1 MMFWLLMGLAAALVL
16 AYRQAPAALWLG
28 VGLGWTALGQ
38 VFGLLGPVGLA
49 LAAVLVLLP
58 ATLLSIKPLR
68 RALLSARALALFRQI
83 MPAMSDTER
92 AAIESGSVWWDAE
105 LFSGTPRWSRLLQ
118 AAPASLS
125 AEEQAFLEQEVEQ
138 LCDMAND
145 WETTQIWQDLSPKAW
160 QFTKDA
166 GFLGMIIP
174 KQYGGKGFSHYAH
187 SQVVMKLS
195 TRCSAAAISVMV
207 PNSLGP
213 AELLLHY
220 GTEAQR
226 EHYLPRLARGED
238 IPCFALTSPYAGSDA
253 GAIPDVGVVCKGLHE
268 GREVLGF
275 SVTWDKRYI
284 TLGPIATV
292 LGLAFRAEDPDGLL
306 GGNKG
311 SLGIT
316 CALIPTSHPGVQSG
330 RRHWPLNAVFQ
341 NGPTTGKDVFI
352 PLEWVIG
359 GAEQVGNGWRMLM
372 ECLAAGRA
380 ISLPS
385 ANVGLGKVAVRGTS
399 AYAAMRKQFG
409 LPIGKF
415 EGVQAPLARM
425 AGHLYTCDAVRKVSV
440 ASLDAGEKP
449 SVISAI
455 AKYHVTERARAIVND
470 GMDIVAGKGICMGP
484 NNFLARAYQQS
495 PIAITVEGA
504 NIMTR
509 CLIIYGQGLIRCH
522 PYVFREMEAARDTG
536 RKGLEAFDRAM
547 FGHISF
553 FLANSVRATVHG
565 LTGGRLLKAPANTDK
580 ALAPYYRQ
588 INRLSVVL
596 ALVSDVSM
604 GVLGGALKRKE
615 SITGRLGD
623 ILSQLYILSCVLK
636 RFEDDGRPQADLP
649 LVHWSAQDALL
660 RAHEAL
666 AEVLDNYPST
676 LAARVLRGLSFPLG
690 IALRKPSDRL
700 LAEVAD
706 LVQTPGAS
714 RDRLLGDSYIPQP
727 HIDKLAYGELAFGL
741 QPQVEL
747 IEARLK
753 PAIRQGLLAAL
764 PISRTA
770 FAAWRTQALEQQL
783 ISHEEDQ
790 LLGRY
795 VEYADHAIQVDD
807 FSQDFGLLEALQQ
820 RQAHIEQAG
829 KNSGRRRATH
839 SADTA
844 VASDPAY

>member
-1 MMFWLLMGLAAALVL
+1 MTFWLLLAMAGALAL
-16 AYRQAPAALWLG
+16 GYRQAPAGLWLAG
-28 VGLGWTALGQ
+28 VLVWLAGGYLFGVVGALGTAI
-38 VFGLLGPVGLA
+38 GILLLLA
-49 LAAVLVLLP
+49 PAVVLA
-58 ATLLSIKPLR
+58 IRPLR
-68 RALLSARALALFRQI
+68 RALLSRRALVLFRQI

-92 AAIESGSVWWDAE
+92 AAIESGTVWWDAE
-105 LFSGTPRWSRLLQ
+105 LFSGKPRWQRLLG
-118 AAPASLS
+118 AAPACLS
-125 AEEQAFLEQEVEQ
+125 QEEQAFLDNEVET

-145 WETTQIWQDLSPKAW
+145 WETTQVWQDLSPQAW
-160 QFTKDA
+160 QYTKEA

-174 KQYGGKGFSHYAH
+174 RQYGGKGFSHYAH

-226 EHYLPRLARGED
+226 QYYLPRLARGED

-253 GAIPDVGVVCKGLHE
+253 GAIPDLGVVCKGTFD
-268 GREVLGF
+268 GQEVLGF

-306 GGNKG
+306 GSPGSPG

-316 CALIPTSHPGVQSG
+316 CALIPTSHPGVQHG

-341 NGPTTGKDVFI
+341 NGPTQGKNVFI

-359 GAEQVGNGWRMLM
+359 GREQVGNGWRMLM

-425 AGHLYTCDAVRKVSV
+425 AGHLYACDAVRKVSV

-455 AKYHVTERARAIVND
+455 AKYHVTERARMIVND

-509 CLIIYGQGLIRCH
+509 CLIIFGQGLIRCH
-522 PYVFREMEAARDTG
+522 PYVFREMEAARNPDR
-536 RKGLEAFDRAM
+536 RKALEAFDRAM
-547 FGHISF
+547 FGHVSF
-553 FLANSVRATVHG
+553 VLANTTRAAVHA
-565 LTGGRLLKAPANTDK
+565 LTGGRLIAAPVKTDP
-580 ALAPYYRQ
+580 ALASYYRQ
-588 INRLSVVL
+588 ANRLSVVL
-596 ALVSDVSM
+596 ALISDVSM

-666 AEVLDNYPST
+666 AETLDNYPSK
-676 LAARVLRGLSFPLG
+676 AAAAVVRGLSFPFG
-690 IALRKPSDRL
+690 IPLRKPSDRL
-700 LAEVAD
+700 LAQVAD
-706 LVQTPGAS
+706 VVQTPGET
-714 RDRLLGDSYIPQP
+714 RERLLANSYIPRP
-727 HIDKLAYGELAFGL
+727 EIDKLAYGELAFRL
-741 QPQVEL
+741 LPQVEL
-747 IEARLK
+747 IDARLK
-753 PAIRQGLLAAL
+753 PAIKQSLLEPMPIAA
-764 PISRTA
+764 TA
-770 FAAWRTQALEQQL
+770 FAAWRVKARALDL
-783 ISHEEDQ
+783 ISSDEDA
-790 LLGRY
+790 LLARY

-807 FSQDFGLLEALQQ
+807 FPQDFGLLEALQQ
-820 RQAHIEQAG
+820 RKQALEPPT
-829 KNSGRRRATH
+829 KRRT
-839 SADTA
+839 SQGEN
-844 VASDPAY
+844 ASVN

>member
-1 MMFWLLMGLAAALVL
+1 MTFWLLLAVAGALAL
-16 AYRQAPAALWLG
+16 GYRQAPASLWLG
-28 VGLGWTALGQ
+28 GVLVWLAGGYLFGVVGLPGMAIG
-38 VFGLLGPVGLA
+38 
-49 LAAVLVLLP
+49 VL
-58 ATLLSIKPLR
+58 TLLAPAVVLAIKPLR
-68 RALLSARALALFRQI
+68 RALLSRKAQVLFRQI

-92 AAIESGSVWWDAE
+92 AAIESGTVWWDAE
-105 LFSGTPRWSRLLQ
+105 LFSGKPRWERLLS
-118 AAPASLS
+118 AAPACLS
-125 AEEQAFLEQEVEQ
+125 EEEQAFLDNEVEA
-138 LCDMAND
+138 LCDIAND
-145 WETTQIWQDLSPKAW
+145 WETTQVWQDLSPQAW
-160 QFTKDA
+160 QYTREA

-174 KQYGGKGFSHYAH
+174 RQYGGKGFSHYAH

-226 EHYLPRLARGED
+226 QYYLPRLARGED

-253 GAIPDVGVVCKGLHE
+253 GAIPDLGVVCKGRFE
-268 GREVLGF
+268 GQEVLGF

-306 GGNKG
+306 GSPG

-316 CALIPTSHPGVQSG
+316 CALIPTSHPGVRHG

-341 NGPTTGKDVFI
+341 NGPTQGKEVFI
-352 PLEWVIG
+352 PLDWVIG
-359 GAEQVGNGWRMLM
+359 GREQVGNGWRMLM

-385 ANVGLGKVAVRGTS
+385 ANVGLGKIAVRGTS

-425 AGHLYTCDAVRKVSV
+425 AGHLYACDAVRKVSV
-440 ASLDAGEKP
+440 AALDAGEKP

-522 PYVFREMEAARDTG
+522 PYVLREMEAARRQG
-536 RKGLEAFDRAM
+536 REGLEAFDRAM
-547 FGHISF
+547 FGHLGF
-553 FLANSVRATVHG
+553 VLANTVRALVHG
-565 LTGGRLLKAPANTDK
+565 LTAGRLLKAPAQTEP
-580 ALAPYYRQ
+580 ALAAYYRQ
-588 INRLSVVL
+588 AGRLSVAL
-596 ALVSDVSM
+596 ALVSDISM

-636 RFEDDGRPQADLP
+636 RFEDDGRPREDLP
-649 LVHWSAQDALL
+649 LVHWAAQDALW

-666 AEVLDNYPST
+666 DETLDNYPSK
-676 LAARVLRGLSFPLG
+676 AARRLLRALAFPFG

-700 LAEVAD
+700 LAEVAE
-706 LVQTPGAS
+706 LVQTPGES
-714 RDRLLGDSYIPQP
+714 RDRLLADSYIPQP
-727 HIDKLAYGELAFGL
+727 DIDKLAYGELAFQL
-741 QPQVEL
+741 LPQVDL
-747 IEARLK
+747 IDARLK
-753 PAIRQGLLAAL
+753 PAVRQGLVAPL
-764 PISRTA
+764 PISREA
-770 FAAWRTQALEQQL
+770 FVPWLAKALALQL
-783 ISHEEDQ
+783 ISGEEGE
-790 LLGRY
+790 LLERY
-795 VEYADHAIQVDD
+795 VEYGDHAIQVDD
-807 FSQDFGLLEALQQ
+807 FPQDFGLLEALQR
-820 RQAHIEQAG
+820 RQAHIDQAQRSPG
-829 KNSGRRRATH
+829 KRRVG
-839 SADTA
+839 ADN
-844 VASDPAY
+844 PI

>member
-1 MMFWLLMGLAAALVL
+1 MMLWLLMGLAAALVL

-28 VGLGWTALGQ
+28 VGLGWTALGH

-292 LGLAFRAEDPDGLL
+292 LGLAFRAEDPYGLL

-753 PAIRQGLLAAL
+753 PAIKQGLLAAL
-764 PISRTA
+764 PISGTA

-807 FSQDFGLLEALQQ
+807 FPQDFGLLEALQQ

>member
-1 MMFWLLMGLAAALVL
+1 M
-16 AYRQAPAALWLG
+16 
-28 VGLGWTALGQ
+28 
-38 VFGLLGPVGLA
+38 
-49 LAAVLVLLP
+49 
-58 ATLLSIKPLR
+58 
-68 RALLSARALALFRQI
+68 
-83 MPAMSDTER
+83 
-92 AAIESGSVWWDAE
+92 
-105 LFSGTPRWSRLLQ
+105 
-118 AAPASLS
+118 
-125 AEEQAFLEQEVEQ
+125 
-138 LCDMAND
+138 
-145 WETTQIWQDLSPKAW
+145 
-160 QFTKDA
+160 
-166 GFLGMIIP
+166 
-174 KQYGGKGFSHYAH
+174 
-187 SQVVMKLS
+187 
-195 TRCSAAAISVMV
+195 
-207 PNSLGP
+207 
-213 AELLLHY
+213 
-220 GTEAQR
+220 
-226 EHYLPRLARGED
+226 
-238 IPCFALTSPYAGSDA
+238 
-253 GAIPDVGVVCKGLHE
+253 
-268 GREVLGF
+268 LGF
-275 SVTWDKRYI
+275 RVTWDKRYI

-306 GGNKG
+306 GTQG

-316 CALIPTSHPGVQSG
+316 CALIPTTHPGVNTG

-359 GAEQVGNGWRMLM
+359 GGDQVGNGWRMLM

-385 ANVGLGKVAVRGTS
+385 ANVGLGKVAVRGTT

-425 AGHLYTCDAVRKVSV
+425 AGHLYACDAVRKVSV

-455 AKYHVTERARAIVND
+455 AKYHVTERARAMVND

-536 RKGLEAFDRAM
+536 RKGLEAFDSAM

-553 FLANSVRATVHG
+553 VFANTVRAAVHAV
-565 LTGGRLLKAPANTDK
+565 TGGRLIKAPGNTDK
-580 ALAPYYRQ
+580 ALAAYYRQ
-588 INRLSVVL
+588 IQRLSVVL
-596 ALVSDVSM
+596 ALASDISM

-649 LVHWSAQDALL
+649 LVHWAAQDCLL

-666 AEVLDNYPST
+666 AEVLDNYPSKA
-676 LAARVLRGLSFPLG
+676 AARIIRGLSFPLG
-690 IALRKPSDRL
+690 IPQRKPSDRL
-700 LAEVAD
+700 LAQVAE
-706 LVQTPGAS
+706 LVQTPGPT
-714 RDRLLGDSYIPQP
+714 RDRLLADSYIPQP
-727 HIDKLAYGELAFGL
+727 DIDKLAYGELAFRL
-741 QPQVEL
+741 QPQVDL

-753 PAIRQGLLAAL
+753 PAIKQGSLAPL
-764 PISRTA
+764 PISREA
-770 FAAWRTQALEQQL
+770 FVIWRVKALELQL
-783 ISHEEDQ
+783 ISPDEDE

-795 VEYADHAIQVDD
+795 VEYGDHAIQVDD
-807 FSQDFGLLEALQQ
+807 FPQDFGLLEALQQ
-820 RQAHIEQAG
+820 RQAHFEQGA
-829 KNSGRRRATH
+829 KPASRKRAA
-839 SADTA
+839 SSEDA
-844 VASDPAY
+844 VAASDSAY

>member
-1 MMFWLLMGLAAALVL
+1 MCI
-16 AYRQAPAALWLG
+16 RD
-28 VGLGWTALGQ
+28 
-38 VFGLLGPVGLA
+38 
-49 LAAVLVLLP
+49 
-58 ATLLSIKPLR
+58 R
-68 RALLSARALALFRQI
+68 
-83 MPAMSDTER
+83 
-92 AAIESGSVWWDAE
+92 
-105 LFSGTPRWSRLLQ
+105 
-118 AAPASLS
+118 
-125 AEEQAFLEQEVEQ
+125 
-138 LCDMAND
+138 
-145 WETTQIWQDLSPKAW
+145 
-160 QFTKDA
+160 
-166 GFLGMIIP
+166 
-174 KQYGGKGFSHYAH
+174 
-187 SQVVMKLS
+187 
-195 TRCSAAAISVMV
+195 
-207 PNSLGP
+207 
-213 AELLLHY
+213 
-220 GTEAQR
+220 
-226 EHYLPRLARGED
+226 
-238 IPCFALTSPYAGSDA
+238 TSPYAGSDA
-253 GAIPDVGVVCKGLHE
+253 GAIPDTGVVCKGQFE
-268 GREVLGF
+268 GQEVLGF
-275 SVTWDKRYI
+275 RVTWDKRYI

-306 GGNKG
+306 GTQG

-316 CALIPTSHPGVQSG
+316 CALIPTTHPGVNTG

-359 GAEQVGNGWRMLM
+359 GGDQVGNGWRMLM

-385 ANVGLGKVAVRGTS
+385 ANVGLGKVAVRGTT

-425 AGHLYTCDAVRKVSV
+425 AGHLYACDAVRKVSV

-455 AKYHVTERARAIVND
+455 AKYHVTERARAMVND

-536 RKGLEAFDRAM
+536 RKGLEAFDSAM

-553 FLANSVRATVHG
+553 VFANTVRAAVHAV
-565 LTGGRLLKAPANTDK
+565 TGGRLIKAPGNTDK
-580 ALAPYYRQ
+580 ALAAYYRQ
-588 INRLSVVL
+588 IQRLSVVL
-596 ALVSDVSM
+596 ALASDISM

-649 LVHWSAQDALL
+649 LVHWAAQDCLL

-666 AEVLDNYPST
+666 AEVLDNYPSKA
-676 LAARVLRGLSFPLG
+676 AARIIRGLSFPLG
-690 IALRKPSDRL
+690 IPQRKPSDRL
-700 LAEVAD
+700 LAQVAE
-706 LVQTPGAS
+706 LVQTPGPT
-714 RDRLLGDSYIPQP
+714 RDRLLADSYIPQP
-727 HIDKLAYGELAFGL
+727 DIDKLAYGELAFRL
-741 QPQVEL
+741 QPQVDL

-753 PAIRQGLLAAL
+753 PAIKQGSLAPL
-764 PISRTA
+764 PISREA
-770 FAAWRTQALEQQL
+770 FVIWRVKALELQL
-783 ISHEEDQ
+783 ISPDEDE

-795 VEYADHAIQVDD
+795 VEYGDHAIQVDD
-807 FSQDFGLLEALQQ
+807 FPQDFGLLEALQQ
-820 RQAHIEQAG
+820 RQAHFEQGA
-829 KNSGRRRATH
+829 KPASRKRAA
-839 SADTA
+839 SSEDA
-844 VASDPAY
+844 VAASDSAY

>member
-1 MMFWLLMGLAAALVL
+1 MVIWLLAGSAAAIAL
-16 AYRQAPAALWLG
+16 AYRQATAALW
-28 VGLGWTALGQ
+28 VCAGLIW
-38 VFGLLGPVGLA
+38 
-49 LAAVLVLLP
+49 LAAGYAFNVVAAPGMCVAALVVLLP
-58 ATLLSIKPLR
+58 ALLLAIKPLR
-68 RALLSARALALFRQI
+68 RVLLSRKALGLFRAV
-83 MPAMSDTER
+83 MPTMSDTER
-92 AAIESGSVWWDAE
+92 AAIESGTVWWDAE
-105 LFSGTPRWSRLLQ
+105 LFSGTPNWQRLLH

-125 AEEQAFLEQEVEQ
+125 AEEQGFLDNEVET
-138 LCDMAND
+138 LCDLSND
-145 WETTQIWQDLSPKAW
+145 WETTQVWQDMSPQAW
-160 QFTKDA
+160 QYTKDA

-220 GTEAQR
+220 GTDAQR
-226 EHYLPRLARGED
+226 NYYLPRLARGED
-238 IPCFALTSPYAGSDA
+238 LPCFALTSPYAGSDA
-253 GAIPDVGVVCKGLHE
+253 GAIPDVGVICQGVHE
-268 GREVLGF
+268 GESVLGF
-275 SVTWDKRYI
+275 KLTWDKRYI

-292 LGLAFRAEDPDGLL
+292 LGLAFRAEDPHGLL
-306 GGNKG
+306 GQPG

-316 CALIPTSHPGVQSG
+316 CALIPTAHPGVNTG

-359 GAEQVGNGWRMLM
+359 GRQQIGNGWRMLM

-385 ANVGLGKVAVRGTS
+385 ANVGLAKIAVRGTT

-425 AGHLYTCDAVRKVSV
+425 AGHLYACDAVRKVSV
-440 ASLDAGEKP
+440 ACLDAGEKP

-455 AKYHVTERARAIVND
+455 AKYHVTERARMIVND

-509 CLIIYGQGLIRCH
+509 CLIIFGQGLIRCH
-522 PYVFREMEAARDTG
+522 PYVFREMEAARNPDR
-536 RKGLEAFDRAM
+536 RKALQAFDSAL

-553 FLANSVRATVHG
+553 VIANSVRAAVHA
-565 LTGGRLLKAPANTDK
+565 LTGGRLLRAPANTDP
-580 ALAPYYRQ
+580 ALAAYYRQ
-588 INRLSVVL
+588 ANRLSVVL
-596 ALVSDVSM
+596 ALLSDVSM

-623 ILSQLYILSCVLK
+623 ILSQLYIVSCVLK

-666 AEVLDNYPST
+666 AEVLDNYPSK
-676 LAARVLRGLSFPLG
+676 AAAMVVRGLSFPFG
-690 IALRKPSDRL
+690 IAPRKPSDRL
-700 LAEVAD
+700 LAEVAEG
-706 LVQTPGAS
+706 VQTPGET
-714 RDRLLGDSYIPQP
+714 RERLLADSYLPRAE
-727 HIDKLAYGELAFGL
+727 IDKLAYGELGFCL
-741 QPQVEL
+741 LPHVER
-747 IEARLK
+747 IELRLK
-753 PAIRQGLLAAL
+753 PAVKQGVIEPM
-764 PISRTA
+764 PISATA
-770 FAAWRTQALEQQL
+770 FAGWRIKARALAL
-783 ISHEEDQ
+783 ISDDEDSV
-790 LLGRY
+790 LSRY
-795 VEYADHAIQVDD
+795 VEYADYAIQVDD
-807 FSQDFGLLEALQQ
+807 FAQDFGLLEALQQ
-820 RQAHIEQAG
+820 RQQALA
-829 KNSGRRRATH
+829 KPAARHRA
-839 SADTA
+839 SASATA
-844 VASDPAY
+844 SVNP

>member
-1 MMFWLLMGLAAALVL
+1 MTFWLLLAVAGGLALG
-16 AYRQAPAALWLG
+16 YRQASARLWLAG
-28 VGLGWTALGQ
+28 VLVWLAGGYL
-38 VFGLLGPVGLA
+38 FGLVGPLGTTIGALLLLA
-49 LAAVLVLLP
+49 PAVVLAVR
-58 ATLLSIKPLR
+58 PLR
-68 RALLSARALALFRQI
+68 RALLSRRALVLFRGI

-92 AAIESGSVWWDAE
+92 AAIESGTVWWDAE
-105 LFSGTPRWSRLLQ
+105 LFSGKPRWQRLLG
-118 AAPASLS
+118 AAPARLS
-125 AEEQAFLEQEVEQ
+125 AEEQAFLDNEVET

-145 WETTQIWQDLSPKAW
+145 WETTQVWQDLSPQAW
-160 QFTKDA
+160 QYTREA

-174 KQYGGKGFSHYAH
+174 RQYGGKGFSHYAH

-226 EHYLPRLARGED
+226 QYYLPRLARGED

-253 GAIPDVGVVCKGLHE
+253 GAIPDVGVVCKGTFE

-306 GGNKG
+306 GSPG

-316 CALIPTSHPGVQSG
+316 CALIPTSHPGVQHG

-341 NGPTTGKDVFI
+341 NGPTQGKNVFI

-359 GAEQVGNGWRMLM
+359 GREQVGNGWRMLM

-385 ANVGLGKVAVRGTS
+385 ANVGLGKVAVRGTT

-425 AGHLYTCDAVRKVSV
+425 AGHLYACDAVRKVSV
-440 ASLDAGEKP
+440 AALDAGEKP

-470 GMDIVAGKGICMGP
+470 GMDIAAGKGICMGP

-522 PYVFREMEAARDTG
+522 PYVLREMEAARRQG
-536 RKGLEAFDRAM
+536 PEGLEAFDRAM
-547 FGHISF
+547 FGHIGF
-553 FLANSVRATVHG
+553 VLANSVRAVVHG
-565 LTGGRLLKAPANTDK
+565 WTAGRLLKAPAQSDP

-588 INRLSVVL
+588 IERLSVVL
-596 ALVSDVSM
+596 ALVSDISM

-636 RFEDDGRPQADLP
+636 RFEDDGRPRADLP
-649 LVHWSAQDALL
+649 LVHWAAQDALW

-666 AEVLDNYPST
+666 SETLDNYPSK
-676 LAARVLRGLSFPLG
+676 AASRVIRGLAFPFG

-700 LAEVAD
+700 LAEVAE
-706 LVQTPGAS
+706 LVQTPGES
-714 RDRLLGDSYIPQP
+714 RDRLLADAYIPQP
-727 HIDKLAYGELAFGL
+727 DIDKLAYGELAFRL
-741 QPQVEL
+741 LPQVDL

-753 PAIRQGLLAAL
+753 PAVRQGLVAPL
-764 PISRTA
+764 PISREA
-770 FAAWRTQALEQQL
+770 FTPWRSQALAAQL
-783 ISHEEDQ
+783 ISGEEGE

-807 FSQDFGLLEALQQ
+807 FPQDFGLLEALQR
-820 RQAHIEQAG
+820 RQAHIDQADKSLG
-829 KNSGRRRATH
+829 KRRV
-839 SADTA
+839 
-844 VASDPAY
+844 VAGNPV

>member
-1 MMFWLLMGLAAALVL
+1 MMVWLLAGLGIALVL
-16 AYRQAPAALWLG
+16 AYRQAAAVLWLG
-28 VGLGWTALGQ
+28 VATGWLAAGYLFNLVGPLGAA
-38 VFGLLGPVGLA
+38 V
-49 LAAVLVLLP
+49 AAVLVLLP
-58 ATLLSIKPLR
+58 ALVLAIKPLR
-68 RALLSARALALFRQI
+68 RSLLSRKALALFRQI

-92 AAIESGSVWWDAE
+92 AAIESGTVWWDAE
-105 LFSGTPRWSRLLQ
+105 LFSGKPNWERLLK

-125 AEEQAFLEQEVEQ
+125 PEEQAFLDNEVET

-145 WETTQIWQDLSPKAW
+145 WETTQVWQDMSPQAW
-160 QFTKDA
+160 QYTKDA

-226 EHYLPRLARGED
+226 QHYLPRLARGED

-253 GAIPDVGVVCKGLHE
+253 GAIPDVGVVCKGQFDGE
-268 GREVLGF
+268 EVLGF
-275 SVTWDKRYI
+275 RVTWDKRYI

-292 LGLAFRAEDPDGLL
+292 LGLAFRAEDPQGLL
-306 GGNKG
+306 GREG

-316 CALIPTSHPGVQSG
+316 CALIPTSHPGVQTG

-341 NGPTTGKDVFI
+341 NGPTQGKDVFI

-359 GAEQVGNGWRMLM
+359 GRDQVGNGWRMLM

-385 ANVGLGKVAVRGTS
+385 ANVGLSKIAVRGTS

-425 AGHLYTCDAVRKVSV
+425 AGHLYACDAVRKVSV

-455 AKYHVTERARAIVND
+455 AKYHVTERARAVVND
-470 GMDIVAGKGICMGP
+470 GMDIVAGKGICMGS

-522 PYVFREMEAARDTG
+522 PYVFREMEAARAQD
-536 RKGLEAFDRAM
+536 RAGLEAFDSAM
-547 FGHISF
+547 FGHIGF
-553 FLANSVRATVHG
+553 VVANTVRAAVHG
-565 LTGGRLLKAPANTDK
+565 LSGGRLLKAPAKTDK
-580 ALAPYYRQ
+580 ALAGYYRQ
-588 INRLSVVL
+588 IERLSVVL
-596 ALVSDVSM
+596 ALASDISM

-636 RFEDDGRPQADLP
+636 RFEDDGRPQGDLP
-649 LVHWSAQDALL
+649 LVHWAAQDALL

-666 AEVLDNYPST
+666 AETLDNYPSKA
-676 LAARVLRGLSFPLG
+676 AARVIRALSFPFG
-690 IALRKPSDRL
+690 IPLRKPSDQL
-700 LAEVAD
+700 LGEVAE
-706 LVQTPGAS
+706 LVQVPGAS
-714 RDRLLGDSYIPQP
+714 RDRLLADSYIPQP
-727 HIDKLAYGELAFGL
+727 DIDKLAYGELAFRL

-753 PAIRQGLLAAL
+753 PAVREGIIAPL
-764 PISRTA
+764 PISREA
-770 FAAWRTQALEQQL
+770 FVVWRAKALELQL
-783 ISHEEDQ
+783 ISDEEDQ
-790 LLGRY
+790 MLGRY
-795 VEYADHAIQVDD
+795 VEYGDHAIQVDD
-807 FSQDFGLLEALQQ
+807 FPQDFGLLEALQQ
-820 RQAHIEQAG
+820 RQAHFEQVA
-829 KNSGRRRATH
+829 KPVAKRRAAV
-839 SADTA
+839 SEGTA
-844 VASDPAY
+844 VVDDSGY

>member
-1 MMFWLLMGLAAALVL
+1 
-16 AYRQAPAALWLG
+16 
-28 VGLGWTALGQ
+28 
-38 VFGLLGPVGLA
+38 
-49 LAAVLVLLP
+49 
-58 ATLLSIKPLR
+58 
-68 RALLSARALALFRQI
+68 
-83 MPAMSDTER
+83 
-92 AAIESGSVWWDAE
+92 
-105 LFSGTPRWSRLLQ
+105 
-118 AAPASLS
+118 
-125 AEEQAFLEQEVEQ
+125 
-138 LCDMAND
+138 
-145 WETTQIWQDLSPKAW
+145 
-160 QFTKDA
+160 
-166 GFLGMIIP
+166 
-174 KQYGGKGFSHYAH
+174 
-187 SQVVMKLS
+187 MKLATRSGDLAS
-195 TRCSAAAISVMV
+195 TVMV

-226 EHYLPRLARGED
+226 QHYLPRLARGED

-253 GAIPDVGVVCKGLHE
+253 GAIPDTGVVCKGQFE
-268 GREVLGF
+268 GQEVLGF
-275 SVTWDKRYI
+275 RVTWDKRYI

-306 GGNKG
+306 GTQG

-316 CALIPTSHPGVQSG
+316 CALIPTTHPGVNTG

-359 GAEQVGNGWRMLM
+359 GGDQVGNGWRMLM

-385 ANVGLGKVAVRGTS
+385 ANVGLGKVAVRGTT

-425 AGHLYTCDAVRKVSV
+425 AGHLYACDAVRKVSV

-455 AKYHVTERARAIVND
+455 AKYHVTERARAMVND

-536 RKGLEAFDRAM
+536 RKGLEAFDSAM

-553 FLANSVRATVHG
+553 VFANTVRAAVHAV
-565 LTGGRLLKAPANTDK
+565 TGGRLIKAPGNTDK
-580 ALAPYYRQ
+580 ALAAYYRQ
-588 INRLSVVL
+588 IQRLSVVL
-596 ALVSDVSM
+596 ALASDISM

-649 LVHWSAQDALL
+649 LVHWAAQDCLL

-666 AEVLDNYPST
+666 AEVLDNYPSKA
-676 LAARVLRGLSFPLG
+676 AARIIRGLSFPLG
-690 IALRKPSDRL
+690 IPQRKPSDRL
-700 LAEVAD
+700 LAQVAE
-706 LVQTPGAS
+706 LVQTPGPT
-714 RDRLLGDSYIPQP
+714 RDRLLADSYIPQP
-727 HIDKLAYGELAFGL
+727 DIDKLAYGELAFRL
-741 QPQVEL
+741 QPQVDL

-753 PAIRQGLLAAL
+753 PAIKQGSLAPL
-764 PISRTA
+764 PISREA
-770 FAAWRTQALEQQL
+770 FVIWRVKALELQL
-783 ISHEEDQ
+783 ISPDEDE

-795 VEYADHAIQVDD
+795 VEYGDHAIQVDD
-807 FSQDFGLLEALQQ
+807 FPQDFGLLEALQQ
-820 RQAHIEQAG
+820 RQAHFEQGA
-829 KNSGRRRATH
+829 KPASRKRAA
-839 SADTA
+839 SSEDA
-844 VASDPAY
+844 VAASDSAY

>member
-1 MMFWLLMGLAAALVL
+1 MIVWLLVGLAAAFAL
-16 AYRQAPAALWLG
+16 AYRQAPASWWLG
-28 VGLGWTALGQ
+28 SALVWLGAGHWLGLVGSLGIS
-38 VFGLLGPVGLA
+38 
-49 LAAVLVLLP
+49 LAALLVVLP
-58 ATLLSIKPLR
+58 AALLSVKPLR
-68 RALLSARALALFRQI
+68 RALLTRRALVMFRKI

-92 AAIESGSVWWDAE
+92 AAIESGTVWWDAE
-105 LFSGTPRWSRLLQ
+105 LFSGKPDWSRLIG

-125 AEEQAFLEQEVEQ
+125 AEEQAFMDNEVET

-145 WETTQIWQDLSPKAW
+145 WETTQVWQDLSPKAW
-160 QFTKDA
+160 QYTKDA

-226 EHYLPRLARGED
+226 QHYLPRLARGED

-253 GAIPDVGVVCKGLHE
+253 GAIPDTGVVCKGQFE
-268 GREVLGF
+268 GQEVLGF
-275 SVTWDKRYI
+275 RVTWDKRYI

-306 GGNKG
+306 GSKG

-316 CALIPTSHPGVQSG
+316 CALIPTTHPGVNTG

-359 GAEQVGNGWRMLM
+359 GGDQVGNGWRMLM

-385 ANVGLGKVAVRGTS
+385 ANVGLGKVAVRGTT

-425 AGHLYTCDAVRKVSV
+425 AGHLYACDAVRKVSV

-455 AKYHVTERARAIVND
+455 AKYHVTERARAMVND

-522 PYVFREMEAARDTG
+522 PYVFREMEAARDSG
-536 RKGLEAFDRAM
+536 RKGLEDFDSAM

-553 FLANSVRATVHG
+553 VFANTVRAAVHAV
-565 LTGGRLLKAPANTDK
+565 TGGRLIKAPGNTDK
-580 ALAPYYRQ
+580 ALAAYYRQ
-588 INRLSVVL
+588 IQRLSVVL
-596 ALVSDVSM
+596 ALASDISM

-649 LVHWSAQDALL
+649 LVHWAAQDCLL

-666 AEVLDNYPST
+666 AEVLDNYPSKA
-676 LAARVLRGLSFPLG
+676 AARIIRGLSFPLG
-690 IALRKPSDRL
+690 IPQRKPSDHL
-700 LAEVAD
+700 LAQVAE
-706 LVQTPGAS
+706 LVQTPGPT
-714 RDRLLGDSYIPQP
+714 RDRLLADSYIPQP
-727 HIDKLAYGELAFGL
+727 DIDKLAYGELAFRL
-741 QPQVEL
+741 QPQVDL

-753 PAIRQGLLAAL
+753 PAIKQGTLAPL
-764 PISRTA
+764 PISREA
-770 FAAWRTQALEQQL
+770 FVIWRVKALELQL
-783 ISHEEDQ
+783 ISPDEDE

-795 VEYADHAIQVDD
+795 VEYGDHAIQVDD
-807 FSQDFGLLEALQQ
+807 FPQDFGLLEALQQ
-820 RQAHIEQAG
+820 RQAHFEQSA
-829 KNSGRRRATH
+829 KPASRKRAA
-839 SADTA
+839 SSEDA
-844 VASDPAY
+844 VAASDSAY

>member
-1 MMFWLLMGLAAALVL
+1 MMVWLLAGLVVILVL
-16 AYRQAPAALWLG
+16 AYRQAAALFWLG
-28 VGLGWTALGQ
+28 A
-38 VFGLLGPVGLA
+38 GLLWLAGGYLFNVVGPLGA
-49 LAAVLVLLP
+49 LVTAILVLLP
-58 ATLLSIKPLR
+58 ALLLAIKPLR
-68 RALLSARALALFRQI
+68 RSLLTRRALVLFRRI

-92 AAIESGSVWWDAE
+92 AAIESGTVWWDAE
-105 LFSGTPRWSRLLQ
+105 LFSGKPRWERLLQ

-125 AEEQAFLEQEVEQ
+125 QEEQAFLDNEVET

-145 WETTQIWQDLSPKAW
+145 WETTQVWQDLSPQAW
-160 QFTKDA
+160 QYTREA

-174 KQYGGKGFSHYAH
+174 RQYGGKGFSHYAH

-253 GAIPDVGVVCKGLHE
+253 GAIPDVGVVCKGLFE
-268 GREVLGF
+268 GEEVLGF

-292 LGLAFRAEDPDGLL
+292 LGVAFRAEDPEGLL
-306 GGNKG
+306 GRKG

-316 CALIPTSHPGVQSG
+316 CALIPTRHEGVQTG

-341 NGPTTGKDVFI
+341 NGPTQGKDVFI
-352 PLEWVIG
+352 PLDWVIG
-359 GAEQVGNGWRMLM
+359 GRDQVGNGWRMLM

-385 ANVGLGKVAVRGTS
+385 ANVGLAKVAVRGTT

-425 AGHLYTCDAVRKVSV
+425 AGHLYACDAVRKVSV

-455 AKYHVTERARAIVND
+455 AKYHVTERARAVVND

-509 CLIIYGQGLIRCH
+509 CLIIFGQGLIRCH
-522 PYVFREMEAARDTG
+522 PYVFREMEAAREPG
-536 RKGLEAFDRAM
+536 RAGLEAFDRAM
-547 FGHISF
+547 FGHIGF
-553 FLANSVRATVHG
+553 VVANTVRAAVHG
-565 LTGGRLLKAPANTDK
+565 LTGGRLLKAPVGTDK
-580 ALAPYYRQ
+580 ALASYYRQ
-588 INRLSVVL
+588 IDRLSVVL
-596 ALVSDVSM
+596 ALASDISM

-649 LVHWSAQDALL
+649 LVHWAAQDALL

-666 AEVLDNYPST
+666 AEVLDNYPSKA
-676 LAARVLRGLSFPLG
+676 AARVIRGLGFPFG

-700 LAEVAD
+700 LGEVAD
-706 LVQTPGAS
+706 LVQVPGAT
-714 RDRLLGDSYIPQP
+714 RDRLLADSYIPHP
-727 HIDKLAYGELAFGL
+727 DIDKLAYGELAFRL
-741 QPQVEL
+741 LPQVEL

-753 PAIRQGLLAAL
+753 PAIRQGEIAPL
-764 PISRTA
+764 PISREA
-770 FAAWRTQALEQQL
+770 FVAWRAKALELQL
-783 ISHEEDQ
+783 ISAEEDQ

-795 VEYADHAIQVDD
+795 VEYGDHAIQVDD
-807 FSQDFGLLEALQQ
+807 FPQDFGLLEALQR
-820 RQAHIEQAG
+820 RQAHLDQAG
-829 KNSGRRRATH
+829 KPATRRRPPVSVDTVVADD
-839 SADTA
+839 SA
-844 VASDPAY
+844 Y

>member
-1 MMFWLLMGLAAALVL
+1 MIVWLLVGLAAALTL
-16 AYRQAPAALWLG
+16 AYRQAAAAMWLG
-28 VGLGWTALGQ
+28 VGLVW
-38 VFGLLGPVGLA
+38 
-49 LAAVLVLLP
+49 LAAGYLFDLAASLGLILGALLVVVP
-58 ATLLSIKPLR
+58 AAILSLKPLR
-68 RALLSARALALFRQI
+68 RTLLTRKALGLFRQI
-83 MPAMSDTER
+83 MPAMSETER

-105 LFSGTPRWSRLLQ
+105 LFSGTPRWERLLQ
-118 AAPASLS
+118 AAPAALS
-125 AEEQAFLEQEVEQ
+125 VEEQAFLDTEVEK
-138 LCDMAND
+138 LCDIAND
-145 WETTQIWQDLSPKAW
+145 WETTQIWQDLSPQAW
-160 QFTKDA
+160 QYTKDA

-226 EHYLPRLARGED
+226 QHYLPRLARGDD

-253 GAIPDVGVVCKGLHE
+253 GAIPDLGIVCKGLHE
-268 GREVLGF
+268 GQEVLGF

-306 GGNKG
+306 GKKG

-341 NGPTTGKDVFI
+341 NGPTQGKDVFI

-385 ANVGLGKVAVRGTS
+385 ANVGLGKVAVRGTT

-425 AGHLYTCDAVRKVSV
+425 AGHLYACDAVRKVSV

-455 AKYHVTERARAIVND
+455 AKYHVTERARIIVND

-522 PYVFREMEAARDTG
+522 PYVFREMEAARDPG
-536 RKGLEAFDRAM
+536 RQGLEAFDSAM

-553 FLANSVRATVHG
+553 FIANSVRAGVHG
-565 LTGGRLLKAPANTDK
+565 LTGGRLLKAPGNTDK

-596 ALVSDVSM
+596 ALASDISM

-649 LVHWSAQDALL
+649 LVHWAAQDALL

-666 AEVLDNYPST
+666 AEVLDNYPSKA
-676 LAARVLRGLSFPLG
+676 AARVIRGLSFPLG
-690 IALRKPSDRL
+690 IPQRKPSDRL
-700 LAEVAD
+700 LAQVAE
-706 LVQTPGAS
+706 LVQIPGAT
-714 RDRLLGDSYIPQP
+714 RDRLLADSYIPQAD
-727 HIDKLAYGELAFGL
+727 IDKLAYGELAFRL
-741 QPQVEL
+741 QPQVDL

-753 PAIRQGLLAAL
+753 PLIKQGSLAPL
-764 PISRTA
+764 PISREA
-770 FAAWRTQALEQQL
+770 FVIWRAKALEAQL
-783 ISHEEDQ
+783 ISSDEDE

-795 VEYADHAIQVDD
+795 VEYGDHAIQVDD
-807 FSQDFGLLEALQQ
+807 FPQDFGLLEALQQ
-820 RQAHIEQAG
+820 RQAHFDQAG
-829 KNSGRRRATH
+829 KATSRRR
-839 SADTA
+839 
-844 VASDPAY
+844 VASSEGSAVSSDALS

>member
-1 MMFWLLMGLAAALVL
+1 MVIWLLVGVAAAIAL
-16 AYRQAPAALWLG
+16 AYRQAAAALWLG
-28 VGLGWTALGQ
+28 IGLIWLALGYLFNVVAGLGTSVAALL
-38 VFGLLGPVGLA
+38 VVVPALLL
-49 LAAVLVLLP
+49 
-58 ATLLSIKPLR
+58 TLKPLR
-68 RALLSARALALFRQI
+68 RALLTSKALGLFRTI

-92 AAIESGSVWWDAE
+92 AAIEYGTVWWDAE
-105 LFSGTPRWSRLLQ
+105 LFSGKPNWDRLLK
-118 AAPASLS
+118 AAPPSLS
-125 AEEQAFLEQEVEQ
+125 AEEQAFLDNEVET
-138 LCDMAND
+138 LCDIAND
-145 WETTQIWQDLSPKAW
+145 WETTQIWQDMSPEGW
-160 QFTKDA
+160 QYTKDA

-220 GTEAQR
+220 GTDAQR
-226 EHYLPRLARGED
+226 NYYLPRLARGED

-253 GAIPDVGVVCKGLHE
+253 GAIPDLGIVCKGLHE
-268 GREVLGF
+268 GEQVLGF
-275 SVTWDKRYI
+275 KVTWDKRYI

-292 LGLAFRAEDPDGLL
+292 LGLAFRAEDTEGLL
-306 GGNKG
+306 GKAG

-316 CALIPTSHPGVQSG
+316 CALIPTSHPGVNSG

-359 GAEQVGNGWRMLM
+359 GRAQVGNGWRMLM

-425 AGHLYTCDAVRKVSV
+425 AGHLYACDAVRKVSV
-440 ASLDAGEKP
+440 AALAVKEKP

-455 AKYHVTERARAIVND
+455 AKYHVTERARIIVND

-509 CLIIYGQGLIRCH
+509 CLIIFGQGLIRCH
-522 PYVFREMEAARDTG
+522 PYVFREMEAARRQG
-536 RKGLEAFDRAM
+536 PEGLEAFDRAM
-547 FGHISF
+547 FGHIGF
-553 FLANSVRATVHG
+553 VLANTVRAVVHG
-565 LTGGRLLKAPANTDK
+565 LTAGRLLKAPAQTEP

-588 INRLSVVL
+588 IERLSVVL
-596 ALVSDVSM
+596 ALVSDISM

-623 ILSQLYILSCVLK
+623 ILSQLYILSCILK
-636 RFEDDGRPQADLP
+636 RFDDDGRPRADLP
-649 LVHWSAQDALL
+649 LVHWAAQDALL

-666 AEVLDNYPST
+666 AEVLDNYPSN
-676 LAARVLRGLSFPLG
+676 AAAAVVRGLTFPFG
-690 IALRKPSDRL
+690 IPQRKPSDRL
-700 LAEVAD
+700 LAQVAD
-706 LVQTPGAS
+706 VVQTPGET
-714 RDRLLGDSYIPQP
+714 RERLLANSYIPRP
-727 HIDKLAYGELAFGL
+727 EIDKLAYGELAL
-741 QPQVEL
+741 RLLPQVEL
-747 IEARLK
+747 IEARFK
-753 PAIRQGLLAAL
+753 SAVKQGLIEPM
-764 PISRTA
+764 PISGVA
-770 FAAWRTQALEQQL
+770 FTPWRVKARALDL
-783 ISHEEDQ
+783 ISDDEDS
-790 LLGRY
+790 LLARY
-795 VEYADHAIQVDD
+795 VEYGDHAIQVDD
-807 FSQDFGLLEALQQ
+807 FPQDFGLLEALQQ
-820 RQAHIEQAG
+820 RKQALEPIA
-829 KNSGRRRATH
+829 KRRTPQ
-839 SADTA
+839 SEN
-844 VASDPAY
+844 ASVN

>member
-1 MMFWLLMGLAAALVL
+1 MIVWLLVGLAAVLAL
-16 AYRQAPAALWLG
+16 AYRQAAATLWLGASLIWLG
-28 VGLGWTALGQ
+28 VGY
-38 VFGLLGPVGLA
+38 LLNLVGTPGLA
-49 LAAVLVLLP
+49 LGALVLVLP
-58 ATLLSIKPLR
+58 ASILALKPLR
-68 RALLSARALALFRQI
+68 RTLLSQRALKWFRQI

-92 AAIESGSVWWDAE
+92 AAIESGTVWWDAE
-105 LFSGTPRWSRLLQ
+105 LFSGQPDWPRLLD
-118 AAPASLS
+118 AAPARLS
-125 AEEQAFLEQEVEQ
+125 AEEQAFLDNETEK

-145 WETTQIWQDLSPKAW
+145 WETTQVWQDLSPQGW
-160 QFTKDA
+160 QYTKDA

-174 KQYGGKGFSHYAH
+174 KAYGGKGFSHYAH

-226 EHYLPRLARGED
+226 QHYLPRLARGED

-253 GAIPDVGVVCKGLHE
+253 GAIPDLGVVCMGLHD
-268 GREVLGF
+268 GQEVLGF
-275 SVTWDKRYI
+275 SLTWDKRYI

-306 GGNKG
+306 GPAGT
-311 SLGIT
+311 LGIT
-316 CALIPTSHPGVQSG
+316 CALIPTDHPGVETG

-341 NGPTTGKDVFI
+341 NGPTHGKDVFI

-359 GAEQVGNGWRMLM
+359 GREQIGNGWRMLM

-385 ANVGLGKVAVRGTS
+385 ANVGMSKVAVRGTS

-409 LPIGKF
+409 LPIGRF

-425 AGHLYTCDAVRKVSV
+425 AGHLYACDAVRKVSV
-440 ASLDAGEKP
+440 AALDAGEKP

-455 AKYHVTERARAIVND
+455 AKYHVTERARSVVND
-470 GMDIVAGKGICMGP
+470 AMDIVAGKGICMGP

-522 PYVFREMEAARDTG
+522 PYVLREMEAARAEG
-536 RKGLEAFDRAM
+536 REGLVAFDQAM

-553 FLANSVRATVHG
+553 VLANSVRAVVHG
-565 LTGGRLLKAPANTDK
+565 LTGGRFIAAPKQAEG
-580 ALAPYYRQ
+580 ALAGYYRQ
-588 INRLSVVL
+588 ITRLSVVL
-596 ALVSDVSM
+596 GLISDISM

-615 SITGRLGD
+615 SITARLGD

-649 LVHWSAQDALL
+649 LVHWAAQDALL

-666 AEVLDNYPST
+666 AETLDNYPSKA
-676 LAARVLRGLSFPLG
+676 AARVLRGLTFPFG
-690 IALRKPSDRL
+690 IPQRKPSDRL
-700 LAEVAD
+700 LGEIAT
-706 LVQTPGAS
+706 LVQSHGDS
-714 RDRLLGDSYIPQP
+714 RDRLLADSYMPQP
-727 HIDKLAYGELAFGL
+727 DVDKLAYGELAFRL
-741 QPQVEL
+741 LPQVEL
-747 IEARLK
+747 IEVRLK
-753 PAIRQGLLAAL
+753 AAVKQGQIEPL
-764 PISRTA
+764 PISTA
-770 FAAWRTQALEQQL
+770 AFVTWRVKARALGL
-783 ISHEEDQ
+783 ISEDDEQ

-795 VEYADHAIQVDD
+795 VEYGDHAIQVDD
-807 FSQDFGLLEALQQ
+807 FPQDFGLLEALQQ
-820 RQAHIEQAG
+820 RQQYHDG
-829 KNSGRRRATH
+829 KGARRRASREADKPLAND
-839 SADTA
+839 SAL
-844 VASDPAY
+844 

>member
-1 MMFWLLMGLAAALVL
+1 MTFWLLLAVAGALAL
-16 AYRQAPAALWLG
+16 GYRQASAGLWLAG
-28 VGLGWTALGQ
+28 
-38 VFGLLGPVGLA
+38 
-49 LAAVLVLLP
+49 VLVWLAGGYLFGVVGPLGTAIGVLLLLAP
-58 ATLLSIKPLR
+58 AVVLAVRPLR
-68 RALLSARALALFRQI
+68 RALLSRRALGLFRQI

-92 AAIESGSVWWDAE
+92 AAIESGTVWWDAE
-105 LFSGTPRWSRLLQ
+105 LFSGKPNWQRLLG
-118 AAPASLS
+118 AAPARLS
-125 AEEQAFLEQEVEQ
+125 AEEQAFLDNEVET

-145 WETTQIWQDLSPKAW
+145 WETTQVWQDLSPQAW
-160 QFTKDA
+160 QYTKEA

-174 KQYGGKGFSHYAH
+174 RQYGGKGFSHYAH

-226 EHYLPRLARGED
+226 QYYLPRLARGED

-253 GAIPDVGVVCKGLHE
+253 GAIPDVGVVCKGTFE
-268 GREVLGF
+268 GQEVLGF

-306 GGNKG
+306 GSPG

-316 CALIPTSHPGVQSG
+316 CALIPTSHPGVQHG

-341 NGPTTGKDVFI
+341 NGPTQGKNVFI

-359 GAEQVGNGWRMLM
+359 GREQVGNGWRMLM

-385 ANVGLGKVAVRGTS
+385 ANVGLGKVAVRGTT

-425 AGHLYTCDAVRKVSV
+425 AGHLYACDAVRKVSV
-440 ASLDAGEKP
+440 AALDAGEKP

-470 GMDIVAGKGICMGP
+470 GMDIAAGKGICMGP

-522 PYVFREMEAARDTG
+522 PYVLREMEAARRPG
-536 RKGLEAFDRAM
+536 PEGLEAFDRAM
-547 FGHISF
+547 FGHIGF
-553 FLANSVRATVHG
+553 VLANTVRAVVHG
-565 LTGGRLLKAPANTDK
+565 LTAGRLLKAPAQTEP

-588 INRLSVVL
+588 IERLSVVL
-596 ALVSDVSM
+596 ALVSDISM
-604 GVLGGALKRKE
+604 GVLGGVLKRKE

-623 ILSQLYILSCVLK
+623 ILSQLYILSCILK
-636 RFEDDGRPQADLP
+636 RFDDDGRPRADLP
-649 LVHWSAQDALL
+649 LVHWAAQDALW
-660 RAHEAL
+660 RAYEAL
-666 AEVLDNYPST
+666 SETLDNYPSK
-676 LAARVLRGLSFPLG
+676 AASRVIRGLAFPFG
-690 IALRKPSDRL
+690 ITLRKPSDRL
-700 LAEVAD
+700 LAEVAE
-706 LVQTPGAS
+706 LVQTPGES
-714 RDRLLGDSYIPQP
+714 RDRLLADSYMPQP
-727 HIDKLAYGELAFGL
+727 DIDKLAYGELAFRL
-741 QPQVEL
+741 LPQVDL

-753 PAIRQGLLAAL
+753 PAVRQGLLAPL
-764 PISRTA
+764 PISREA
-770 FAAWRTQALEQQL
+770 FTPWRSQALAAQL
-783 ISHEEDQ
+783 ISGEEGE

-807 FSQDFGLLEALQQ
+807 FPQDFGLLEALQR
-820 RQAHIEQAG
+820 RQAHIDQADKSLG
-829 KNSGRRRATH
+829 KRR
-839 SADTA
+839 
-844 VASDPAY
+844 VAAGNPV

>member
-1 MMFWLLMGLAAALVL
+1 
-16 AYRQAPAALWLG
+16 
-28 VGLGWTALGQ
+28 
-38 VFGLLGPVGLA
+38 
-49 LAAVLVLLP
+49 
-58 ATLLSIKPLR
+58 
-68 RALLSARALALFRQI
+68 
-83 MPAMSDTER
+83 
-92 AAIESGSVWWDAE
+92 
-105 LFSGTPRWSRLLQ
+105 
-118 AAPASLS
+118 
-125 AEEQAFLEQEVEQ
+125 
-138 LCDMAND
+138 
-145 WETTQIWQDLSPKAW
+145 
-160 QFTKDA
+160 
-166 GFLGMIIP
+166 
-174 KQYGGKGFSHYAH
+174 
-187 SQVVMKLS
+187 VVMKLS

-226 EHYLPRLARGED
+226 QHYLPRLARGED

-253 GAIPDVGVVCKGLHE
+253 GAIPDTGVVCKGQFE
-268 GREVLGF
+268 GQEVLGF
-275 SVTWDKRYI
+275 RVTWDKRYI

-306 GGNKG
+306 GTQG

-316 CALIPTSHPGVQSG
+316 CALIPTTHPGVNTG

-359 GAEQVGNGWRMLM
+359 GGDQVGNGWRMLM

-385 ANVGLGKVAVRGTS
+385 ANVGLGKVAVRGTT

-425 AGHLYTCDAVRKVSV
+425 AGHLYACDAVRKVSV

-455 AKYHVTERARAIVND
+455 AKYHVTERARAMVND

-536 RKGLEAFDRAM
+536 RKGLEAFDSAM

-553 FLANSVRATVHG
+553 VFANTVRAAVHAV
-565 LTGGRLLKAPANTDK
+565 TGGRLIKAPGNTDK
-580 ALAPYYRQ
+580 ALAGYYRQ
-588 INRLSVVL
+588 IQRLSVVL
-596 ALVSDVSM
+596 ALASDISM

-649 LVHWSAQDALL
+649 LVHWAAQDCLL

-666 AEVLDNYPST
+666 AEVLDNYPSKA
-676 LAARVLRGLSFPLG
+676 AARIIRGLSFPLG
-690 IALRKPSDRL
+690 IPQRKPSDRL
-700 LAEVAD
+700 LAQVAE
-706 LVQTPGAS
+706 LVQTPGPT
-714 RDRLLGDSYIPQP
+714 RDRLLADSYIPQP
-727 HIDKLAYGELAFGL
+727 DIDKLAYGELAFRL
-741 QPQVEL
+741 QPQVDL

-753 PAIRQGLLAAL
+753 PAIKQGSLAPL
-764 PISRTA
+764 PISREA
-770 FAAWRTQALEQQL
+770 FVIWRVKALELQL
-783 ISHEEDQ
+783 ISPDEDE

-795 VEYADHAIQVDD
+795 VEYGDHAIQVDD
-807 FSQDFGLLEALQQ
+807 FPQDFGLLEALQQ
-820 RQAHIEQAG
+820 RQAHFEQSA
-829 KNSGRRRATH
+829 KPASRKRAA
-839 SADTA
+839 SSEDA
-844 VASDPAY
+844 VAASNSAY

>member
-1 MMFWLLMGLAAALVL
+1 MVIWLLAGVAAAIAL
-16 AYRQAPAALWLG
+16 AYRQAAATLWLG
-28 VGLGWTALGQ
+28 AGLVWLAVGYLFNVVEGLGVTVAAL
-38 VFGLLGPVGLA
+38 
-49 LAAVLVLLP
+49 LVLAP
-58 ATLLSIKPLR
+58 ALLMTIKPLR
-68 RALLSARALALFRQI
+68 RTLLTRKALALFRTI

-92 AAIESGSVWWDAE
+92 AAIESGTVWWDAE
-105 LFSGTPRWSRLLQ
+105 LFSGKPDWQRLLQ

-125 AEEQAFLEQEVEQ
+125 AEEQAFLDNEVET
-138 LCDMAND
+138 LCDIAND
-145 WETTQIWQDLSPKAW
+145 WETTQVWQDMSPEGW
-160 QFTKDA
+160 QYTKDA

-220 GTEAQR
+220 GTDAQR
-226 EHYLPRLARGED
+226 NYYLPRLARGED

-253 GAIPDVGVVCKGLHE
+253 GAIPDLGIVCKGTHE
-268 GREVLGF
+268 GEEVLGF
-275 SVTWDKRYI
+275 RVTWDKRYI

-306 GGNKG
+306 GPAG

-316 CALIPTSHPGVQSG
+316 CALIPTAHPGVNSG

-359 GAEQVGNGWRMLM
+359 GREQVGNGWRMLM

-385 ANVGLGKVAVRGTS
+385 ANVGLGKVAVRGTT

-425 AGHLYTCDAVRKVSV
+425 AGHLYACDAVRKVSV

-455 AKYHVTERARAIVND
+455 AKYHVTERARIIVND

-509 CLIIYGQGLIRCH
+509 CLIIFGQGLIRCH
-522 PYVFREMEAARDTG
+522 PYVFREMEAARNPD
-536 RKGLEAFDRAM
+536 RRQSLEDFDRAM
-547 FGHISF
+547 FGHVSF
-553 FLANSVRATVHG
+553 VLANTVRAAVHA
-565 LTGGRLLKAPANTDK
+565 LTGGRLISVPAKTDP
-580 ALAPYYRQ
+580 ALASYYRQ
-588 INRLSVVL
+588 ANRLSVVL
-596 ALVSDVSM
+596 ALISDVSM

-623 ILSQLYILSCVLK
+623 MLSQLYILSCVLK

-649 LVHWSAQDALL
+649 LVHWAAQDALL

-666 AEVLDNYPST
+666 AEVLDNYPSK
-676 LAARVLRGLSFPLG
+676 AAAAVVRGLSFPLG
-690 IALRKPSDRL
+690 IPLRKPSDRL
-700 LAEVAD
+700 LAQVAD
-706 LVQTPGAS
+706 VVQTPGET
-714 RDRLLGDSYIPQP
+714 RDRLLANSYIPRAE
-727 HIDKLAYGELAFGL
+727 IDKLAYGELGFRL
-741 QPQVEL
+741 LPQVEL
-747 IEARLK
+747 IDARLK
-753 PAIRQGLLAAL
+753 PAIKQGLLEPL
-764 PISRTA
+764 PISATA
-770 FAAWRTQALEQQL
+770 FTAWRVKARAQDL
-783 ISHEEDQ
+783 ISDDEDA
-790 LLGRY
+790 LLARY

-807 FSQDFGLLEALQQ
+807 FPQDFGLLEALQQ
-820 RQAHIEQAG
+820 RKQALEPVA
-829 KNSGRRRATH
+829 KRR
-839 SADTA
+839 SSQGEN
-844 VASDPAY
+844 ASVN

>member
-1 MMFWLLMGLAAALVL
+1 MTFWLLLAVVGALAL
-16 AYRQAPAALWLG
+16 GYRQAPARLWLAG
-28 VGLGWTALGQ
+28 VLVWLAGGYLFGVVGPLGTAIG
-38 VFGLLGPVGLA
+38 GLLA
-49 LAAVLVLLP
+49 LVPALVL
-58 ATLLSIKPLR
+58 AVRPLR
-68 RALLSARALALFRQI
+68 RALLSRRALVLFRQV

-92 AAIESGSVWWDAE
+92 AAIESGTVWWDAE
-105 LFSGTPRWSRLLQ
+105 LFSGKPRWERLLS
-118 AAPASLS
+118 AAPARLS
-125 AEEQAFLEQEVEQ
+125 AEEQAFLDNEVET

-145 WETTQIWQDLSPKAW
+145 WETTQVWQDLSPQAW
-160 QFTKDA
+160 QYTKDA

-174 KQYGGKGFSHYAH
+174 RQYGGKGFSHYAH

-226 EHYLPRLARGED
+226 QYYLPRLARGED

-253 GAIPDVGVVCKGLHE
+253 GAIPDLGVVCKGTFE
-268 GREVLGF
+268 GEEVLGF

-306 GGNKG
+306 GSPG

-316 CALIPTSHPGVQSG
+316 CALIPTSHPGVQHG

-341 NGPTTGKDVFI
+341 NGPTQGRNVFI
-352 PLEWVIG
+352 PLDWVIG
-359 GAEQVGNGWRMLM
+359 GREQVGNGWRMLM

-385 ANVGLGKVAVRGTS
+385 ANVGLGKVAVRGTT

-425 AGHLYTCDAVRKVSV
+425 AGHLYACDAVRKVSV

-455 AKYHVTERARAIVND
+455 AKYHVTERARIIVND
-470 GMDIVAGKGICMGP
+470 GMDIAAGKGICMGP

-522 PYVFREMEAARDTG
+522 PYVLREMEAARRQG
-536 RKGLEAFDRAM
+536 PEGLEAFDQAM
-547 FGHISF
+547 FGHIGF
-553 FLANSVRATVHG
+553 VLANTIRAVVHG
-565 LTGGRLLKAPANTDK
+565 LTAGRLLKAPAKTEP
-580 ALAPYYRQ
+580 ALAAYYRQ
-588 INRLSVVL
+588 IERLSVVL
-596 ALVSDVSM
+596 ALVSDISM

-636 RFEDDGRPQADLP
+636 RFEDDGRPRADLP
-649 LVHWSAQDALL
+649 LVHWAAQDALW

-666 AEVLDNYPST
+666 GETLDNYPSK
-676 LAARVLRGLSFPLG
+676 AASRLIRGLAFPFG
-690 IALRKPSDRL
+690 IALVKPSDRL
-700 LAEVAD
+700 LAEVAE
-706 LVQTPGAS
+706 LVQTPGES
-714 RDRLLGDSYIPQP
+714 RDRLLADSYIPGAD
-727 HIDKLAYGELAFGL
+727 IDKLAYGELAFRL
-741 QPQVEL
+741 LPQVEL
-747 IEARLK
+747 IETRLK
-753 PAIRQGLLAAL
+753 PAVRQGSIAPL
-764 PISRTA
+764 PFSREA
-770 FAAWRTQALEQQL
+770 FAAWRTQALAAQL
-783 ISHEEDQ
+783 ISGEEGE

-795 VEYADHAIQVDD
+795 VEYADHGIQVDD
-807 FSQDFGLLEALQQ
+807 FPQDFGLLEALQR
-820 RQAHIEQAG
+820 RQAHIDQADKSLG
-829 KNSGRRRATH
+829 KRR
-839 SADTA
+839 
-844 VASDPAY
+844 VAAGSPV

>member
-1 MMFWLLMGLAAALVL
+1 MTFWLLLAVAGALALGYRQASARLWLAGVLVWLASGYLFGVVGPLGAAIGGLLVL
-16 AYRQAPAALWLG
+16 APA
-28 VGLGWTALGQ
+28 V
-38 VFGLLGPVGLA
+38 VLA
-49 LAAVLVLLP
+49 LR
-58 ATLLSIKPLR
+58 PLR
-68 RALLSARALALFRQI
+68 RALLSRRALVLFRQT

-92 AAIESGSVWWDAE
+92 AAIESGTVWWDAE
-105 LFSGTPRWSRLLQ
+105 LFSGKPRWQRLLG
-118 AAPASLS
+118 AAPARLS
-125 AEEQAFLEQEVEQ
+125 AQEQAFLDNEVDT

-145 WETTQIWQDLSPKAW
+145 WETSQVWQDLSPQAW
-160 QFTKDA
+160 QYTKEA

-174 KQYGGKGFSHYAH
+174 RQYGGKGFSHYAH

-226 EHYLPRLARGED
+226 QYYLPRLARGED

-253 GAIPDVGVVCKGLHE
+253 GAIPDLGVVCKGTFE
-268 GREVLGF
+268 GQEVLGF

-306 GGNKG
+306 GSPG

-316 CALIPTSHPGVQSG
+316 CALIPTSHPGVQHG

-341 NGPTTGKDVFI
+341 NGPTQGKDVFI

-359 GAEQVGNGWRMLM
+359 GRAQVGNGWRMLM

-385 ANVGLGKVAVRGTS
+385 ANVGLGKVAVRGIT

-425 AGHLYTCDAVRKVSV
+425 AGHLYACDAVRKVSV
-440 ASLDAGEKP
+440 AALDAGEKP

-470 GMDIVAGKGICMGP
+470 GMDIAAGKGICMGP

-522 PYVFREMEAARDTG
+522 PYVLRELEAARCQG
-536 RKGLEAFDRAM
+536 PEGLEAFDRAM
-547 FGHISF
+547 FGHIGF
-553 FLANSVRATVHG
+553 VLANTVRALAHG
-565 LTGGRLLKAPANTDK
+565 LTAGRLLKAPAQTDP

-588 INRLSVVL
+588 SERLSVVL
-596 ALVSDVSM
+596 ALVSDISM

-636 RFEDDGRPQADLP
+636 RFDDDGRPKADLP
-649 LVHWSAQDALL
+649 LLHWAAQDALW
-660 RAHEAL
+660 RAYEAL
-666 AEVLDNYPST
+666 GETLDNYPSK
-676 LAARVLRGLSFPLG
+676 AASRVIRGLAFPFG

-700 LAEVAD
+700 LAQVAE
-706 LVQTPGAS
+706 LVQTPGES
-714 RDRLLGDSYIPQP
+714 RDRLLADAYMPQP
-727 HIDKLAYGELAFGL
+727 DIDKLAYGELAFRL
-741 QPQVEL
+741 LPQVDL

-753 PAIRQGLLAAL
+753 PAVRQGLVGPV
-764 PISRTA
+764 PISREA
-770 FAAWRTQALEQQL
+770 FTSWRNKALAAQL
-783 ISHEEDQ
+783 ISGEEGE

-807 FSQDFGLLEALQQ
+807 FPQDFGLLEALQR
-820 RQAHIEQAG
+820 RQAHIDQTDKGLGKRRLAAG
-829 KNSGRRRATH
+829 NP
-839 SADTA
+839 
-844 VASDPAY
+844 V